1 MATTTPNFGWSVPTS
16 TDLVKDGA
24 TAIETLGD
32 AIDASLVDLKGGTT
46 GQVLAK
52 NSNTD
57 MDFVWSND
65 AAGMTNPMTTTGDI
79 IYSSSGS
86 TPARLGIGTSG
97 QVLNVAAG
105 IPAWTTIAAG
115 AYTSLATGSL
125 SGATTTISSIS
136 GSYTDL
142 YLIVVNPSITADSA
156 GIAVRINSDAT
167 SNRHKVFPYDAIS
180 GSATFDGNRWPLIS
194 GMDNTAT
201 DGMLTLRLYN
211 YANTTTWKI
220 GEWRSVTN
228 DSTTT
233 TSVSKSTGFG
243 VYNQIAAVTSIQFY
257 DPDGGNLDGGTYTL
271 YGVK

>member
-1 MATTTPNFGWSVPTS
+1 MATTTNYAWETPDD

-24 TAIETLGD
+24 AAIRTLGSSIDTTTKALNPSTTLGD
-32 AIDASLVDLKGGTT
+32 IEYRSSTANTNARLGIGTT
-46 GQVLAK
+46 GQVL
-52 NSNTD
+52 S
-57 MDFVWSND
+57 V
-65 AAGMTNPMTTTGDI
+65 
-79 IYSSSGS
+79 SG
-86 TPARLGIGTSG
+86 G
-97 QVLNVAAG
+97 V
-105 IPAWTTIAAG
+105 PAWTTPAGGG